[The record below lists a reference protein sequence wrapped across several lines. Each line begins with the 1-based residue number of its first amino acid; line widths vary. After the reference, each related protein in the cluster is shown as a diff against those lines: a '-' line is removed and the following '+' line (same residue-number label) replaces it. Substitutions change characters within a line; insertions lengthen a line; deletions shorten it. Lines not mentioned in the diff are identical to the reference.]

1 MRGKLRAVAAILYAA
16 ALIVLLS
23 ANHILAQMIPE
34 TTEFRLNT
42 EKGTG
47 IPMEKLQKILPEDGS
62 FYSEKDAYIPES
74 SLKIKKVMTSGMDT
88 TTAPSLKLLSGSL
101 IKRETDETEHV
112 AVVSRTL
119 ALEQFLTVNAVGK
132 KLSLDGVQYTV
143 VGIYEDVLPE
153 IVKDGYDRVYVP
165 FNNCSDWRQTTADVI
180 SITGS
185 TVSLQVSMGKYYDV
199 YEKEDYFVIKQT
211 AGHWVQI
218 MNLVLG
224 IFVSVLLYKKIFAIE
239 KIYIKRFLKAYEK
252 EYFLQCIVHNKKL
265 IIKMA
270 LFLLLFAGY
279 IFVLWK
285 IMKFEVVIPAEIVPD
300 DNIFALSWYWKCI
313 VEDIQLHNRGV
324 LLGNDYV
331 NRLATVINLSGFL
344 MWCTAGSFICFIF
357 KTKRK
362 SDGVRKSM

>member
-16 ALIVLLS
+16 TLIVLLS

-119 ALEQFLTVNAVGK
+119 AL
-132 KLSLDGVQYTV
+132 DGVQYTV

-211 AGHWVQI
+211 AGYWVQI

-252 EYFLQCIVHNKKL
+252 EYF
-265 IIKMA
+265 
-270 LFLLLFAGY
+270 
-279 IFVLWK
+279 
-285 IMKFEVVIPAEIVPD
+285 FEMRYP
-300 DNIFALSWYWKCI
+300 K
-313 VEDIQLHNRGV
+313 
-324 LLGNDYV
+324 
-331 NRLATVINLSGFL
+331 
-344 MWCTAGSFICFIF
+344 
-357 KTKRK
+357 
-362 SDGVRKSM
+362 